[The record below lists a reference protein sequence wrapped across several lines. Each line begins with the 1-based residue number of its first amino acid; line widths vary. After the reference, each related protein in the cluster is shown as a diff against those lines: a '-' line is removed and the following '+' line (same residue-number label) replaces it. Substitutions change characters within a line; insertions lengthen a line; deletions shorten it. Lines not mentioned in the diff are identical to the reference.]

1 MKDVSS
7 TLRRIDEEI
16 VGHKQRIAFSQ
27 VEIARLQDTRQVLMR
42 LVEDDQ
48 HAEEESKL
56 ERLRIINGAH
66 AKPELIV
73 RRTEVESVPK
83 PDKEEAKPRK
93 KKGRD
98 YAAERERARAR
109 DAERHRLARAA
120 KGAKPRPENESGK
133 MREAVLNVVDAE
145 TPMNSREI
153 ALHLGIK
160 GNDQLLY
167 NALYQLRI
175 KGDLIRGED
184 NRYVRPSP

>member
-7 TLRRIDEEI
+7 MLRRLDEEI
-16 VGHKQRIAFSQ
+16 TGHKQRIAFSQ

-42 LVEDDQ
+42 LAEDDQ
-48 HAEEESKL
+48 HAEEASKV

-73 RRTEVESVPK
+73 RRTGTGEEA
-83 PDKEEAKPRK
+83 KEEAKPGK
-93 KKGRD
+93 KDAPDDKK
-98 YAAERERARAR
+98 AAEKRAK
-109 DAERHRLARAA
+109 DAERHRLKRLA
-120 KGAKPRPENESGK
+120 KGSKPKPSGETTSGQ
-133 MREAVLNVVDAE
+133 MREAVMRVVDAE

-167 NALYQLRI
+167 NALYQLR
-175 KGDLIRGED
+175 KSGLLIRGED
-184 NRYVRPSP
+184 NRYVRPS

>member
-7 TLRRIDEEI
+7 MLRRLDEEI
-16 VGHKQRIAFSQ
+16 TGHKQRIAFSQ

-42 LVEDDQ
+42 LAEDDQ
-48 HAEEESKL
+48 HAEEQNKL

-73 RRTEVESVPK
+73 RRTGTGE
-83 PDKEEAKPRK
+83 EEAKPK
-93 KKGRD
+93 KKD
-98 YAAERERARAR
+98 APDDKKAAEKRAK
-109 DAERHRLARAA
+109 DAERHRLKRLA
-120 KGAKPRPENESGK
+120 KGSRPKPSGEGASGQ
-133 MREAVLNVVDAE
+133 MREAVLRVVDAE

-167 NALYQLRI
+167 NALYQLR
-175 KGDLIRGED
+175 KSGLLTRGED
-184 NRYVRPSP
+184 KRYLRPS